1 MNIKIIVDSELHTVA
16 SADLDVTND
25 LLKEDASLQEAI
37 NAHEKSN
44 QETEK
49 T

>member
-16 SADLDVTND
+16 SEDLDISND
-25 LLKEDASLQEAI
+25 LLEEDRSLQEAI